1 MAETNH
7 KRIGKMSQS
16 PDIDAVKIKT
26 EFNAFGFLK
35 TCWLLLTIFLQ
46 FVVLVLSYMYL
57 HELFTWLTIVSVVLS
72 IFTCIYVLS
81 SDKNGLIKGVWIFF
95 LLVCF
100 MFAYMLYFASDEHIL
115 FQASKKR
122 YKKIYAK
129 TDKFIDK
136 QHSFEK
142 VDKQVVSDCKYL
154 QNIGK
159 FVAYDSTKMKY
170 YPSGAQMFDDVL
182 DDIKAAKKY
191 IFIEFYIV
199 SDGVLLEKT
208 LKILKEKVDEGVDVR
223 IIYDDMGSHGTFK
236 RKTKRRI
243 KKLGIKLQSYNKMIP
258 VFSMALNF
266 RDHRKFVLV
275 DGKIGYTGGAN
286 LADEYVNEKRMY
298 GYWKD
303 TAIRL
308 EGKAVNAF
316 VLAFLRQWE
325 FLTKQS
331 QEYENYLNLSD
342 SFSNK
347 QVVVPF
353 VDGLDYK
360 PAIARDV
367 YINMIA
373 NAQEKIWITTPYFI
387 PDETI
392 LDLLR
397 NKARSGVDVRIVL
410 PDVADK
416 KYVYI
421 VSRNNAEKL
430 IDSGVKVYTMKH
442 SFVHAKMCLTEY
454 SAVVGSINFD
464 QRSFC
469 QQFESGVYTNDK
481 QVLKDMTKDFND
493 MYEKSFEITKQNRK
507 SNRLSNRVIA
517 GVFRLASP
525 FM

>member
-1 MAETNH
+1 MKDVNEA
-7 KRIGKMSQS
+7 KIGKVSQA
-16 PDIDAVKIKT
+16 PGFDAVKIKT
-26 EFNAFGFLK
+26 EFNAFGFMK

-46 FVVLVLSYMYL
+46 FVVLMLSYMYL
-57 HELFTWLTIVSVVLS
+57 HELFQWLSLASIIISVS
-72 IFTCIYVLS
+72 TCIYVLS

-100 MFAYMLYFASDEHIL
+100 MFAYILFFASDEHIL
-115 FQASKKR
+115 FVPSKRR
-122 YKKIYAK
+122 YKNIYAK
-129 TDKFIDK
+129 TDKHIDK
-136 QHSFEK
+136 QISFDK
-142 VDKQVVSDCKYL
+142 VDKKVASDCKYL

-159 FVAYDSTKMKY
+159 FVAYDDTKAKY
-170 YPSGAQMFDDVL
+170 YPSGAKMFDDVL
-182 DDIKAAKKY
+182 EDLAKAEKY
-191 IFIEFYIV
+191 IFIEFYII

-208 LKILKEKVDEGVDVR
+208 LKILKEKVDQGVDVR
-223 IIYDDMGSHGTFK
+223 IIYDDMGSYGTFK

-243 KKLGIKLQSYNKMIP
+243 KKMGIKLRYYNKMIP

-266 RDHRKFVLV
+266 RDHRKFVIV

-286 LADEYVNEKRMY
+286 LADEYVNEKRMH

-303 TAIRL
+303 TAIKI
-308 EGKAVNAF
+308 EGNAVNTF

-325 FLTKQS
+325 FLTKEEQD
-331 QEYENYLNLSD
+331 YEKYLNLAQT
-342 SFSNK
+342 FSNK
-347 QVVVPF
+347 QVVAPF
-353 VDGLDYK
+353 VDGIDYK

-373 NAQEKIWITTPYFI
+373 NAQEKIWIMTPYFI
-387 PDETI
+387 PDDTI
-392 LDLLR
+392 LDLLK

-421 VSRNNAEKL
+421 VSRNNAERL
-430 IDSGVKVYTMKH
+430 LDAGVRVFTMTH

-469 QQFESGVYTNDK
+469 QQFESGVYTNDN
-481 QVLKDMTKDFND
+481 QVLSDIEKDYQDTFA
-493 MYEKSFEITKQNRK
+493 KSCEVTVKNRRRNK
-507 SNRLSNRVIA
+507 LSNRVLA